1 MEKGNKSE
9 TVSPRQ
15 KAEELLKKKPQKIV
29 SQLSDVDMLK
39 LIHELDV
46 HQLELEIQ
54 KDELL
59 LAKKQIETEIE
70 KYADLYDFAPAGY
83 FTLSREGKIIELNL
97 SGAQL
102 LGKERSILKNCNF
115 SFFVSGDTRHIFDDF
130 LKELFDSKTKRKRD
144 VIISSND
151 SLSMHVH
158 LSGIATAN
166 GEQCLV
172 TAVDITEHKLAET
185 ALLSK
190 TALLE
195 SQTNATIDGILV
207 IDENQKRV
215 FINRRIIELFDV
227 PSHILDDEDDTL
239 LLHYVVGLTKYPEK
253 FLEKVLYLYEH
264 QNETSRDEIEFRSGM
279 VLDRYSAPVL
289 GKDGKNYGRTWTF
302 RDITDRKQAEEKLK
316 TALLKAEA
324 SDKLKTAFINNI
336 SHEVRTPINGIL
348 GFGQFMLDPNL
359 SQEEKELYFGI
370 LDKSTH
376 RLISTITGI
385 MDISLIV
392 SGSMKVH
399 KKTFYVKQLLDEI
412 RRSYVKQCA
421 EKNLPLCLDIPE
433 ENMEIHT
440 DAGLLEKT
448 LLHLLS
454 NAVKFTHT
462 GSITFGYTVGSNFL
476 RFFVRDTGVG
486 IKPEARNKIFGIFM
500 QEDTSDTRG
509 YEGCGLGLSIARGM
523 VELLGGEIGFESVKG
538 KGSTFFFTIPSPA
551 AEIPSSVSEIPSSA
565 AETPSPA
572 AEIPSSVSEIPSSA
586 AETPLPAAE
595 IQPVI
600 LIVEDD
606 ETCYAYIKA
615 ILKNSSVELLS
626 AVTGNEAVKKC
637 LERTD
642 ISLILMDLKMPD
654 MNGLEATKLIKSFRK
669 NLPVIAVTAH
679 AASGDEHKAI
689 SAGCDDYISKPYEK
703 DLLIRKLGKYGIVI
717 E

>member
-1 MEKGNKSE
+1 
-9 TVSPRQ
+9 
-15 KAEELLKKKPQKIV
+15 
-29 SQLSDVDMLK
+29 
-39 LIHELDV
+39 
-46 HQLELEIQ
+46 
-54 KDELL
+54 
-59 LAKKQIETEIE
+59 
-70 KYADLYDFAPAGY
+70 
-83 FTLSREGKIIELNL
+83 
-97 SGAQL
+97 
-102 LGKERSILKNCNF
+102 
-115 SFFVSGDTRHIFDDF
+115 
-130 LKELFDSKTKRKRD
+130 
-144 VIISSND
+144 
-151 SLSMHVH
+151 
-158 LSGIATAN
+158 
-166 GEQCLV
+166 
-172 TAVDITEHKLAET
+172 
-185 ALLSK
+185 
-190 TALLE
+190 
-195 SQTNATIDGILV
+195 
-207 IDENQKRV
+207 
-215 FINRRIIELFDV
+215 
-227 PSHILDDEDDTL
+227 
-239 LLHYVVGLTKYPEK
+239 
-253 FLEKVLYLYEH
+253 
-264 QNETSRDEIEFRSGM
+264 M

-462 GSITFGYTVGSNFL
+462 GSITFGYTVGSSFL

-572 AEIPSSVSEIPSSA
+572 AEI
-586 AETPLPAAE
+586 
-595 IQPVI
+595 QPVI
-600 LIVEDD
+600 LIAEDD

-626 AVTGNEAVKKC
+626 VLTGNEAVKKC